1 MTSDTFKQT
10 ILPLQSHM
18 QLLAERMLGSEAE
31 AEDVVQEVFLKFWK
45 SRDKLDKVLNI
56 RSYTMQTT
64 RLMCIDILRE
74 RQRSNLCDTAIPDIP
89 DQSIFDDVEL
99 SEHRS
104 AMLHSMLDNLPEKQR
119 AIVKMRYFEE
129 KEISEIEHS
138 LNISP
143 GSIYTSLSRALQTLR
158 EKLKQC

>member
-1 MTSDTFKQT
+1 
-10 ILPLQSHM
+10 
-18 QLLAERMLGSEAE
+18 
-31 AEDVVQEVFLKFWK
+31 
-45 SRDKLDKVLNI
+45 
-56 RSYTMQTT
+56 
-64 RLMCIDILRE
+64 
-74 RQRSNLCDTAIPDIP
+74 
-89 DQSIFDDVEL
+89 
-99 SEHRS
+99 
-104 AMLHSMLDNLPEKQR
+104 MLHSMLDNLPEKQR